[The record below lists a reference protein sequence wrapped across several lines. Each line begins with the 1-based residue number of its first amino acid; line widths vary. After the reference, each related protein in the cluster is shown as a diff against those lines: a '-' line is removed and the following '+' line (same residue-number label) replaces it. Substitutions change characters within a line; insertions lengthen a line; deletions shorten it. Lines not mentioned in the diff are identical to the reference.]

1 MAESKRVIINLIGGG
16 GTTGGGSSGGES
28 GGGIPD
34 YGGSS
39 GSVYAGEV
47 LNVPI
52 TIGPTKPVNAVQG
65 LRDGHVWIVMEEAY
79 ASQVLSLCIDDYDK
93 VNHGPGTLVIRVG
106 AMDQCNVYINQNKD
120 AGAGVYPAL
129 FHKNDSD
136 IGTNGGRI
144 WHISYIH
151 QSGMNVEIDLN
162 RPWDYARLTLKN
174 GTSMLFP
181 LYYFDGEQW
190 LGPRPWDYAL
200 PRLNGTG
207 VNGEDISY
215 TTQKLD
221 TNTLIRGDNLEEF
234 NFSDIMLQIRQ
245 NNNNQ
250 NPLDKMTILDDGL
263 IIIGDIPSGCDK
275 FDSACLSYRKRLF
288 AIHATRG
295 GLEYIGK
302 VDTRVDGCSTN
313 WVLNNGSSVK
323 TRYPYYV
330 CVNKDSNELYF
341 RRIRFNKAEKYIYFE
356 DSNKIALTTG
366 YNAGSAIGL
375 WTTGGKEGWLLVSQ
389 NKNLGDYANAE
400 NFSTLG
406 LNNQSL
412 TYFFKFTFD
421 EQMMH
426 LTLEPYGQ
434 SNSSCGYNGGFRFDE
449 VYSPAENIITFS
461 TSGCLWNIAA
471 VPTVK
476 SWQSTTECGWFNPAT
491 KIYNKIRNYS
501 TTSWNPAWG
510 ILGNIQTGLS
520 RSANPDDG
528 SVIDFYFNGAS
539 SNPYGATRWFMNAE
553 TKLWSVNNTGWNYTR
568 TAWENIPD
576 WNSKYKDPFFKQHLS
591 GAVNEDYI
599 FRDTC
604 MGFQNPANPNVFL
617 PISEKGAT
625 NCFQPLFVGSNR
637 YIIDRNELLE
647 W

>member
-52 TIGPTKPVNAVQG
+52 TVGPTKPVNAVQG

-200 PRLNGTG
+200 PRYTGTG
-207 VNGEDISY
+207 PDGVDIGY

-234 NFSDIMLQIRQ
+234 DFRDIMTQIRQ
-245 NNNNQ
+245 NNGNQ
-250 NPLDKMTILDDGL
+250 NPIEKMSILDDGL
-263 IIIGDIPSGCDK
+263 ILMGDLPTGSDR
-275 FDSACLSYRKRLF
+275 FDQTVFGMRRNLF

-302 VDTRVDGCSTN
+302 VNTKVKGCSSN
-313 WVLNNGSSVK
+313 WVLNNGTSVK
-323 TRYPYYV
+323 TKYPYYV
-330 CVNKDSNELYF
+330 CVDYTSNELFF

-356 DSNKIALTTG
+356 DSNKINLSAM
-366 YNAGSAIGL
+366 YVAGSAGGL
-375 WTTGGKEGWLLVSQ
+375 WTIGGKEGWLAVSRC
-389 NKNLGDYANAE
+389 KNNMDDITDV
-400 NFSTLG
+400 NFAAMNPNVSSNL
-406 LNNQSL
+406 
-412 TYFFKFTFD
+412 YWFKFTFD

-426 LTLEPYGQ
+426 LSLTPWGQ
-434 SNSSCGYNGGFRFDE
+434 NPRAVGYSGAFRFEDMF
-449 VYSPAENIITFS
+449 SPAENMICLAIVAANLNKAVVPTINAWTCFS
-461 TSGCLWNIAA
+461 T
-471 VPTVK
+471 V
-476 SWQSTTECGWFNPAT
+476 GWFTQSNTFNELENLANTIPSLVIGT
-491 KIYNKIRNYS
+491 
-501 TTSWNPAWG
+501 
-510 ILGNIQTGLS
+510 LGVKHCGCS
-520 RSANPDDG
+520 RSANPVDG
-528 SVIDFYFNGAS
+528 SVVTYRFTTA
-539 SNPYGATRWFMNAE
+539 YGAARWFYNNE
-553 TKLWSVNNTGWNYTR
+553 TKVWTNNNSGWGYTAS
-568 TAWENIPD
+568 AWESIPD

-599 FRDTC
+599 FRDSY
-604 MGFQNPANPNVFL
+604 MGFQNPANLNTFL

-625 NCFQPLFVGSNR
+625 NCFQPLLVGSNR

>member
-52 TIGPTKPVNAVQG
+52 TVGPTKPVNAVQG

-190 LGPRPWDYAL
+190 LGPRPWDYAV
-200 PRLNGTG
+200 PRYNGIG
-207 VNGEDISY
+207 VNGEDIGY

-221 TNTLIRGDNLEEF
+221 TNTLVRGENLEEF
-234 NFSDIMLQIRQ
+234 NFRDIMTQIRQ

-250 NPLDKMTILDDGL
+250 NPLEKLSILDDGL
-263 IIIGDIPSGCDK
+263 ILMGDIPSGCDR
-275 FDSACLSYRKRLF
+275 FDIPVFNTRKRLF
-288 AIHATRG
+288 AIYATRG
-295 GLEYIGK
+295 GLEYIGQVNTK
-302 VDTRVDGCSTN
+302 VDGCSTN
-313 WVLNNGSSVK
+313 WIINNGTSIK
-323 TRYPYYV
+323 TKYPYYV

-341 RRIRFNKAEKYIYFE
+341 RRIRFNKTEKYIYFE
-356 DSNKIALTTG
+356 DSNKIPLTTG
-366 YNAGSAIGL
+366 YNAGSAMGL
-375 WTTGGKEGWLLVSQ
+375 WTVGGREGWLVVSQ
-389 NKNLGDYANAE
+389 NKNLADYANAE
-400 NFSTLG
+400 NYSS
-406 LNNQSL
+406 LNLNSASNVV
-412 TYFFKFTFD
+412 YFFKFTFD

-426 LTLEPYGQ
+426 LTLDPYGQ
-434 SNSSCGYNGGFRFDE
+434 NNTSRGYNGGFRFDE
-449 VYSPAENIITFS
+449 FYSPAENMICFS
-461 TSGCLWNIAA
+461 TIGSQWNIAP
-471 VPTVK
+471 VPTIK
-476 SWQSTTECGWFNPAT
+476 SWYCTYECGWFNPNN
-491 KIYNKIRNYS
+491 KVYNSIGTYNNGG
-501 TTSWNPAWG
+501 TQPQLG
-510 ILGNIQTGLS
+510 IQGITQYGLS
-520 RSANPDDG
+520 RAANPDDG
-528 SVIDFYFNGAS
+528 SVISFRYTSA
-539 SNPYGATRWFMNAE
+539 YLAHRHFMNPE
-553 TKLWSVNNTGWNYTR
+553 TKIWAVNDTGWGYTA
-568 TAWENIPD
+568 TNWESIPD
-576 WNSKYKDPFFKQHLS
+576 WNSKYKDPYYKQHLS

-599 FRDTC
+599 FRDSY
-604 MGFQNPANPNVFL
+604 MGFQNPANPNTFL
-617 PISEKGAT
+617 PVSEKGAT
-625 NCFQPLFVGSNR
+625 NCFQPLLVGSNR